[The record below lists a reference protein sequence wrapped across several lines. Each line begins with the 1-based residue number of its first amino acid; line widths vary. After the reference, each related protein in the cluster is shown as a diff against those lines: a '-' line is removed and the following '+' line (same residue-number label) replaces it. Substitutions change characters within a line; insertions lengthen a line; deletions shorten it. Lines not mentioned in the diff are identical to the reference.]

1 MIDDILTYSRSERAE
16 FRRRPVDLRVLAAEV
31 VEEATVAY
39 PRTQITLGALGLVSG
54 DPIMLRRILGN
65 LVCNALKFSGKRPDA
80 RVEIGSRS
88 LNDGTELFVRDNGAG
103 FDMAYADK
111 LFGLFQ
117 RLHSEGEFPGTGLGL
132 AIVKRLTARH
142 GGQVRAESVP
152 GGWTTFT
159 LALPSTGYDS
169 LAPA

>member
-1 MIDDILTYSRSERAE
+1 
-16 FRRRPVDLRVLAAEV
+16 
-31 VEEATVAY
+31 
-39 PRTQITLGALGLVSG
+39 
-54 DPIMLRRILGN
+54 MLRRILGN

-88 LNDGTELFVRDNGAG
+88 LKDGTELFVRDNGAG

-117 RLHSEGEFPGTGLGL
+117 RLHSENEFPGTGLGL
-132 AIVKRLTARH
+132 AIVKRLAARH

-159 LALPSTGYDS
+159 LTLPSTVYDS
-169 LAPA
+169 LTPA